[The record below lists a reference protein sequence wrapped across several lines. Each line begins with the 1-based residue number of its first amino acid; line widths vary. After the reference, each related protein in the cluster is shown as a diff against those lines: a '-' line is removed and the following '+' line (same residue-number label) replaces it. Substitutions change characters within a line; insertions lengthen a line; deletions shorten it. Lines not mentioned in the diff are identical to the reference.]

1 MNKTAI
7 LIGFGGMGKRYYKA
21 LKLMKFNIIAI
32 CEKKKMNIVN
42 HKFGKNLKFTNDYK
56 KLLNVNADLLC
67 VASNT
72 KSRFQILD
80 SFCKKSNIKKIITEK
95 PLSTSYKNSLAIN
108 KIVKKKK
115 IRLIVNTHR
124 SFSPN
129 FLMVNQLFNKYKEK
143 PSTIFI
149 NSPSAG
155 LGNMGSTFFDLG
167 FHFFKQK
174 PNSVVGNIDKTGTV
188 NPRGKMFKDPG
199 GHGIIYFN
207 NNKKLFFNLS
217 ENTGLPYT
225 ILVKSENL
233 EVSIDEINN
242 NFIYKKR
249 PKKMKKKPLFFYLF
263 KPLAK
268 KMKLK
273 HKFDV
278 VKMTCFSIKK
288 IFKNKFS
295 YQNLDNATLVM
306 GCIFGVHISGKEKQ
320 VIKLPLKKKYHN
332 LKINFA

>member
-32 CEKKKMNIVN
+32 CEKKKINFIN
-42 HKFGKNLKFTNDYK
+42 YKFENNLKLTNNYK
-56 KLLNVNADLLC
+56 KLLNMHADLLC

-72 KSRFQILD
+72 KSRFKILD
-80 SFCKKSNIKKIITEK
+80 SFCKKSSIKKIITEK
-95 PLSTSYKNSLAIN
+95 PLSVSYKDSLAIN
-108 KIVKKKK
+108 KIAKKKK
-115 IRLIVNTHR
+115 VRLIVNTHR

-129 FLMVNQLFNKYKEK
+129 FLMVKNLFKKHKEK

-167 FHFFKQK
+167 FYFFNEKAQ
-174 PNSVVGNIDKTGTV
+174 SISGDIDKTGTI
-188 NPRGKMFKDPG
+188 NPRGKVFKDPG
-199 GHGIIYFN
+199 GHGTIYFK

-217 ENTGLPYT
+217 ENTGLPYN

-242 NFIYKKR
+242 NFIFKKR
-249 PKKMKKKPLFFYLF
+249 PSKMKSKPLFFYLF
-263 KPLAK
+263 KPLTT

-273 HKFDV
+273 HKFNV
-278 VKMTCFSIKK
+278 VKMTSFSIKK
-288 IFKNKFS
+288 IFESKFS
-295 YQNLDNATLVM
+295 YQNINNAIQVM
-306 GCIFGVHISGKEKQ
+306 GCIFGVHISGKERKT
-320 VIKLPLKKKYHN
+320 IKLPLNKKYHN